1 MRRIIVSE
9 FLTLD
14 GVMEDPGG
22 AEKSKY
28 GGWSH
33 QFFNEEFGKYKFD
46 ELFSCDALLLGRLT
60 YEGFAAAWPS
70 MTDEQGFSDRMNGI
84 PKFVVSTTLTKAE
97 WNNSMLIKENIVA
110 EIRKLKEQPGK
121 DILVAGSGVLAR
133 TLLQNDLIDELRLMI
148 HPVLAGGGRRLFDG
162 TPKRTLKLLE
172 SRELKTGIEIL
183 TYHPIIN

>member
-33 QFFNEEFGKYKFD
+33 RFFNEEFGNYKFD

-60 YEGFAAAWPS
+60 YQGFAAAWPS
-70 MTDEQGFSDRMNGI
+70 MTDERGFSERMNGI
-84 PKFVVSTTLTKAE
+84 PKFVVSTTLTNAD
-97 WNNSMLIKENIVA
+97 WNNSTLIKENVVA
-110 EIRKLKEQPGK
+110 SVRKLKEQPGK
-121 DILVAGSGVLAR
+121 DILVTGSGVLAR

-148 HPVLAGGGRRLFDG
+148 HPILVGGGRKLFDEA
-162 TPKRTLKLLE
+162 PRRALELVE
-172 SRELKTGIEIL
+172 SRKLETGVGIL
-183 TYHPIIN
+183 TYRPVKN

>member
-22 AEKSKY
+22 AEKSEF

-70 MTDEQGFSDRMNGI
+70 MTDEQGFSERMNGI
-84 PKFVVSTTLTKAE
+84 PKFVVTTTLTKAD
-97 WNNSMLIKENIVA
+97 WNNSTLIKENIVA
-110 EIRKLKEQPGK
+110 EISKLKEQPGK

-133 TLLQNDLIDELRLMI
+133 GLLQNDLVDEFRLMI
-148 HPVLAGGGRRLFDG
+148 HPILVGGGRRLFDE
-162 TPKRTLKLLE
+162 TPRKVLKLVE
-172 SRELKTGIEIL
+172 SKELNTGVEIL
-183 TYHPIIN
+183 TYHPVKN